1 MDVNVGRIERL
12 ASLAGGAMALAG
24 FFAGPSARRLP
35 LALVGAGLVFRGA
48 SGWCP
53 LHTALGRNTS
63 SGDDSFL
70 AVSAADFVS
79 DRAQARDVVAPP
91 RTWSDDKDLV
101 EEASEESFPASD
113 PPSFTPGHIG

>member
-1 MDVNVGRIERL
+1 
-12 ASLAGGAMALAG
+12 MALAG
-24 FFAGPSARRLP
+24 FVTGPPVRRLP
-35 LALVGAGLVFRGA
+35 LALVGAGLIFRGA

-53 LHTALGRNTS
+53 LHAALGRDTA
-63 SGDDSFL
+63 SGDDSLL
-70 AVSAADFVS
+70 AVSAADVVS
-79 DRAQARDVVAPP
+79 DRAQARDVVVPR